1 MRKRK
6 KTKRV
11 KNART
16 HTQLLSQEQ
25 TNFSKEAEYIIQRAQ
40 ENDARIVRLG
50 TLVLFSTQSGDAWI
64 LDAEDELALCLAR
77 SGEKQPYRIIET
89 PTNFGIEWAGNYH
102 IEGERFVVMES
113 SGQVRT
119 IFGYPTRE
127 ILRALQQEAG

>member
-16 HTQLLSQEQ
+16 HMQLLSQEQ

-40 ENDARIVRLG
+40 ENDARVVRLG

-89 PTNFGIEWAGNYH
+89 STNFAIEWAGNYH
-102 IEGERFVVMES
+102 IEGERFLVTDP

-119 IFGYPTRE
+119 ILGYPTRE
-127 ILRALQQEAG
+127 ILRALQQAG